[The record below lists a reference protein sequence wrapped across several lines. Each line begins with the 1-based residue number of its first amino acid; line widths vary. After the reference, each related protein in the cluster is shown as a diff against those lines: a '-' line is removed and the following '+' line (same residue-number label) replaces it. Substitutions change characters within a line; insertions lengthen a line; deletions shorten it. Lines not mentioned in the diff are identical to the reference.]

1 MRKYSSLL
9 AAVLMWWST
18 EVYGPEDV
26 AWFLNQLPRVRAEE
40 AKVVPV
46 PGGGYKGETTFVVI
60 YRADAPF
67 EWD

>member
-1 MRKYSSLL
+1 MRQYSSLFV
-9 AAVLMWWST
+9 AALMWWST

-26 AWFLNQLPRVRAEE
+26 AWFLNQLPRARAEE
-40 AKVVPV
+40 AKVIPF
-46 PGGGYKGETTFVVI
+46 PGGGYQGEMTYVVF